1 MDILGYKRKVKDMD
15 INERNKIV
23 LENLHVIDLVIRTKI
38 DVKEHIQ
45 GLGYEDLY
53 QTGCIALCKA
63 AETFENRA
71 SFRTYAFV
79 VVKNSLMSYI
89 KSVYEKS
96 KNVEYIEEI
105 TEFAEKYD
113 YISEFISDNEY
124 DRLIN
129 VIKENSNGVAL
140 KGVEAIDLKV
150 KGYSGSEIAKIY
162 GVKPNHVSA
171 WIARTV
177 NNVRRKKL
185 LAWWMLC

>member
-1 MDILGYKRKVKDMD
+1 MD

-23 LENLHVIDLVIRTKI
+23 LENLHVVDLVIRTKI

-45 GLGYEDLY
+45 GLGYDDLY
-53 QTGCIALCKA
+53 QTVCIALCKA

-71 SFRTYAFV
+71 LFRTYAFV
-79 VVKNSLMSYI
+79 VIKNSLMSYI

-96 KNVEYIEEI
+96 KNIEYIEEI

-113 YISEFISDNEY
+113 YISEFVSNNEY
-124 DRLIN
+124 DRLIK
-129 VIKENSNGVAL
+129 VIKESSSGVAL
-140 KGVEAIDLKV
+140 KGIEAIDLKI

-171 WIARTV
+171 WIARMV
-177 NNVRRKKL
+177 NNVKRKKL
-185 LAWWMLC
+185 LA

>member
-1 MDILGYKRKVKDMD
+1 MD

-23 LENLHVIDLVIRTKI
+23 LENLYVIDLVIRTKI

-63 AETFENRA
+63 AEAFESRA

-79 VVKNSLMSYI
+79 VIRNSLMSYI

-96 KNVEYIEEI
+96 KNIEYIEEI
-105 TEFAEKYD
+105 TEFAERYD
-113 YISEFISDNEY
+113 YISEFVSDNEY
-124 DRLIN
+124 DRLMKI
-129 VIKENSNGVAL
+129 IKANSKGIAL
-140 KGVEAIDLKV
+140 KGIEAIDLKI

-171 WIARTV
+171 WITRAV
-177 NNVRRKKL
+177 NSVKRKKL
-185 LAWWMLC
+185 LV